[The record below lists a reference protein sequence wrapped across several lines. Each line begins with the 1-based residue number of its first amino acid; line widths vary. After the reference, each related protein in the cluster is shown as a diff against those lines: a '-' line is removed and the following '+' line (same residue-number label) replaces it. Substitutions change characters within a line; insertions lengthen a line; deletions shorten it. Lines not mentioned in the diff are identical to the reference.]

1 MRRRRPWRLSHR
13 LQTRE
18 TSLLLFWES
27 GSFWRI
33 LRRRESGKESV
44 RSTLEESKSK
54 LKSKSEV
61 WGLDVDLGD

>member
-1 MRRRRPWRLSHR
+1 M
-13 LQTRE
+13 
-18 TSLLLFWES
+18 LLFWES

-44 RSTLEESKSK
+44 RSTLEKSKSI